1 MYFSTKS
8 CIHYYLFALI
18 FFQYAF
24 TLNADIE
31 ATIGQDTNECA
42 SSSSSSSSTSTSC
55 SAKQRLTRPSDLPQP
70 KIFNEFGDNTTVT
83 ISFLDPQTTT
93 ATEIKVDVMPGSI
106 RQMGK
111 NKVNTSISSDLAVLP
126 GIVPRSVVA
135 EILILLRGHE
145 NATLANGHTT
155 LELDKDPDS
164 VDGMTS
170 QEIFIDNDSLRANQP
185 SKGGGFYQ
193 ENMEERRELRAKLR
207 ALTDPYTEKI
217 TSFLHKWY
225 GKEKCDKGN
234 GRTCTACYSLIR
246 RYRAGERQS
255 HAPHHDKH
263 SYITVVVSL
272 SDYGN
277 EYTGGLFVSTK
288 NSDRNYVQLN
298 RGDGVAH
305 QGGELEVAIYHIY
318 IFAYTDCGLLR
329 LSVFFLI

>member
-42 SSSSSSSSTSTSC
+42 SSTSTSTSTSTSC

-135 EILILLRGHE
+135 EILTLLRGHE

-255 HAPHHDKH
+255 HAPHNDKH

-305 QGGELEVAIYHIY
+305 QGGELEVAI
-318 IFAYTDCGLLR
+318 
-329 LSVFFLI
+329 

>member
-8 CIHYYLFALI
+8 YIQFVLI
-18 FFQYAF
+18 FFQYAS

-31 ATIGQDTNECA
+31 AIDQDTNQCT
-42 SSSSSSSSTSTSC
+42 SSASTSTSC
-55 SAKQRLTRPSDLPQP
+55 SAKQRLTRPTDLPQP
-70 KIFNEFGDNTTVT
+70 KIFNEYNTTVT
-83 ISFLDPQTTT
+83 ISFSDPQTKTET
-93 ATEIKVDVMPGSI
+93 KSEIKVDVMPGSI
-106 RQMGK
+106 RQMGQ
-111 NKVNTSISSDLAVLP
+111 NNANSSISSDLAVLP
-126 GIVPRSVVA
+126 SIVPRSVVA
-135 EILILLRGHE
+135 EILTLLRGNE
-145 NATLANGHTT
+145 DATIANGHTT

-185 SKGGGFYQ
+185 SKGGGFYR
-193 ENMEERRELRAKLR
+193 EDMEERRELRAKLR

-225 GKEKCDKGN
+225 GKEKCDKGK
-234 GRTCTACYSLIR
+234 GRSCTACYSLIR

-298 RGDGVAH
+298 RGDAVAH
-305 QGGELEVAIYHIY
+305 QGGELEVGSCHVSYIY
-318 IFAYTDCGLLR
+318 IYLYILYYIYIC
-329 LSVFFLI
+329 IH